1 MPTKGDAGNRR
12 LVAPS
17 LSQANRHTPLDP
29 RSILTSI
36 GEVVYDWDLASDAL
50 TWGAN
55 GAEVFRLPD
64 LGLFSTGKAF
74 EAAVEPRS
82 GPTRATVLDAKRTDE
97 GTGVPYAARYSIRV
111 GDRVVAIEDTGRWFA
126 GPDGRPAF
134 AHGVVRVSRAAAS
147 DETGLGQ
154 GLRKRLDFLADIG
167 PDVAAARTAARAVT
181 IIVAAIDDLGRL
193 NEDLGYEAA
202 EAVVQ
207 EVRARIAQVMRR
219 RDRHV
224 WYAGNRFALALLSC
238 PRDQAELATTR
249 LIQSVEGSPIKTAR
263 GPCIVRLRIGAAT
276 APDHAADAPALLCR
290 AEDAL
295 ARARRGFARPVVMY
309 DAAES
314 REAARTS
321 GPASS
326 LDLVDALNDRRIRL
340 ARQPVVD
347 AHTRAPAFHEALV
360 RIHGPDGLVF
370 AAGEFLPRVERA
382 GLVPLLDARV
392 LELAADYLAANPNER
407 LSVNVSPTTMENTD
421 WLGTLAGHL
430 GARPGIESRLIV
442 EVIETAAIRDPA
454 GVRARLDAMKALGV
468 GIAIDDFGAG
478 HTSFKLLRSFPVD
491 ILKIDGAFVQ
501 NLARSPEDRFFV
513 RTLLDLAHHLGIATV
528 AEWVEDEDSARLLTQ
543 WGVDYLQG
551 NHCGAPVLIQD
562 APSLAAVEVA

>member
-1 MPTKGDAGNRR
+1 MPTQGDAAKTRLLAETLPQGNPR
-12 LVAPS
+12 
-17 LSQANRHTPLDP
+17 TPLDP

-36 GEVVYDWDLASDAL
+36 GEVIYDWHLATDAL

-55 GAEVFRLPD
+55 AADVFRVPD
-64 LGLFSTGKAF
+64 LALFSTGRAF
-74 EAAVEPRS
+74 DAAVEPHS
-82 GPTRATVLDAKRTDE
+82 GPTRGLALKAKRVDE
-97 GTGVPYAARYSIRV
+97 GTGVPYAARYGIRI
-111 GDRVVAIEDTGRWFA
+111 GDRVIAVEDTGRWFA
-126 GPDGRPAF
+126 GADGKPAF
-134 AHGVVRVSRAAAS
+134 AHGVVRVNRAGAADHS
-147 DETGLGQ
+147 SLDQ
-154 GLRKRLDFLADIG
+154 GLRKRLEFLAEIG
-167 PDVAAARTAARAVT
+167 PDVAAARTPARAVT
-181 IIVAAIDDLGRL
+181 MIVAAIDDLGRL

-207 EVRARIAQVMRR
+207 EVKARIASVMRR

-238 PRDQAELATTR
+238 SRDQAELATTR
-249 LIQSVEGSPIKTAR
+249 LVRSVEGSPIRTAR
-263 GPCIVRLRIGAAT
+263 GPCVVRLRIGAST
-276 APDHAADAPALLCR
+276 APDHAADAASLLCR

-295 ARARRGFARPVVMY
+295 SNARRGFGRPVVIY
-309 DAAES
+309 DPAEA

-321 GPASS
+321 GPAAS

-347 AHTRAPAFHEALV
+347 ARTRAPAFHEALV
-360 RIHGPDGLVF
+360 RIHGPDGHLF

-392 LELAADYLAANPNER
+392 LELAADYLAANPGER
-407 LSVNVSPTTMENTD
+407 LSVNVSPTTIENTD
-421 WLGTLAGHL
+421 WLGMLAGHL
-430 GARPGIESRLIV
+430 GARPGIASRLIV
-442 EVIETAAIRDPA
+442 EVIETAAVRDPS
-454 GVRARLDAMKALGV
+454 GVRGRLDAMKALGV

-528 AEWVEDEDSARLLTQ
+528 AEWVEDEDSARLLAQ

-551 NHCGAPVLIQD
+551 NHCGAPVLID
-562 APSLAAVEVA
+562 EAPLLAQFEIA

>member
-1 MPTKGDAGNRR
+1 MPTQGDAATRR
-12 LVAPS
+12 SIAQS
-17 LSQANRHTPLDP
+17 FSQANARTPLDP
-29 RSILTSI
+29 RAILTSI
-36 GEVVYDWDLASDAL
+36 GEVVYDWDLATDAL
-50 TWGAN
+50 TWGVNA
-55 GAEVFRLPD
+55 AEVFRLQD

-74 EAAVEPRS
+74 AAAVEPQS
-82 GPTRATVLDAKRTDE
+82 GQARAAVLDGKGADE
-97 GTGVPYAARYSIRV
+97 GTGVAYAARYGIRV
-111 GDRVVAIEDTGRWFA
+111 GDRVIAVEDTGRWFA
-126 GPDGRPAF
+126 GPDGKPAF
-134 AHGVVRVSRAAAS
+134 AHGVVRVSRATSADQGAVG
-147 DETGLGQ
+147 E
-154 GLRKRLDFLADIG
+154 GLRKRLDFLAEIA

-181 IIVAAIDDLGRL
+181 MIVAAIDDLGRL

-202 EAVVQ
+202 EVVIA
-207 EVRARIAQVMRR
+207 EVRARIARVMRR
-219 RDRHV
+219 RDRYV

-249 LIQSVEGSPIKTAR
+249 LTQSVEGTPIRTPR

-295 ARARRGFARPVVMY
+295 ARARRGFGRPVVMY
-309 DAAES
+309 DPAEA
-314 REAARTS
+314 REAARVS
-321 GPASS
+321 APASS
-326 LDLVDALNDRRIRL
+326 LDLVAALNERRISL

-347 AHTRAPAFHEALV
+347 AGTRAPAFHEALV
-360 RIHGPDGLVF
+360 RINAPDGFLL

-392 LELAADYLAANPNER
+392 LELAADYLAANPGER
-407 LSVNVSPTTMENTD
+407 LSINVSPTTIENTD
-421 WLGTLAGHL
+421 WLGVLAGHL

-442 EVIETAAIRDPA
+442 EVLETAAVRDPA
-454 GVRARLDAMKALGV
+454 GLRARLDAMKALGV
-468 GIAIDDFGAG
+468 GIALDDFGAG
-478 HTSFKLLRSFPVD
+478 HTSFKLLRSLPVD

-528 AEWVEDEDSARLLTQ
+528 AEWVEDEDTARLLTQ

-551 NHCGAPVLIQD
+551 NHCGAPILMEEIPV
-562 APSLAAVEVA
+562 LAAAQVA